1 MVQSINGEVKTLFI
15 WFLLFGIS
23 IAFENMVLRLRMQ
36 SFILMSA
43 IRLDHNITYLSAAPI
58 GSCLK
63 GNLPEPSL

>member
-1 MVQSINGEVKTLFI
+1 
-15 WFLLFGIS
+15 LLFGIS

>member
-1 MVQSINGEVKTLFI
+1 M
-15 WFLLFGIS
+15 WFLLFGIC
-23 IAFENMVLRLRMQ
+23 IAFENMPLRLRMQ

-43 IRLDHNITYLSAAPI
+43 ILLENNITYLSAPPI

>member
-1 MVQSINGEVKTLFI
+1 MVQSISGEVKTLFM

-23 IAFENMVLRLRMQ
+23 VAFENMLQRLRMQ

-43 IRLDHNITYLSAAPI
+43 IRLEHNITYLPAPPI

-63 GNLPEPSL
+63 GNLPDPSL